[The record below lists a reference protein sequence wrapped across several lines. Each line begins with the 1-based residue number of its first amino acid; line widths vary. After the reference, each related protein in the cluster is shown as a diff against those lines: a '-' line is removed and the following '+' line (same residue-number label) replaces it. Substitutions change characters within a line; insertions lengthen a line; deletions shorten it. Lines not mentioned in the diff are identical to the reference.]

1 MELNNINELTLP
13 KVQKDMFNKFTRWK
27 QHALATCVYI
37 DNDDYISITYSDHN
51 VSGDIFEA
59 WDDRKNYI
67 LCKID
72 LKNTD
77 ITPDFIQ
84 EVVRE
89 SIINYKRKTISK
101 KLNDIKKD
109 FK

>member
-13 KVQKDMFNKFTRWK
+13 KVQKDLLDTFTRWK
-27 QHALATCVYI
+27 NYALATCVYI
-37 DNDDYISITYSDHN
+37 DYDDYIAITYSDHT

-59 WDDRKNYI
+59 WNDRNI

-77 ITPDFIQ
+77 ITPEFIQ
-84 EVVRE
+84 EVVKE
-89 SIINYKRKTISK
+89 SIYNYKSK
-101 KLNDIKKD
+101 SIKNKLDDIKKD

>member
-13 KVQKDMFNKFTRWK
+13 KVQKDILDTFNRWK
-27 QHALATCVYI
+27 NYAIATCVYI
-37 DNDDYISITYSDHN
+37 DDDDDISITYSDHTE
-51 VSGDIFEA
+51 SGDIFEA
-59 WDDRKNYI
+59 WEKRNI

-77 ITPDFIQ
+77 ITPEFIQ

-89 SIINYKRKTISK
+89 SIYNYKRTTIKT
-101 KLNDIKKD
+101 KLDDIKKD

>member
-13 KVQKDMFNKFTRWK
+13 KVQKDIFNKFTRWK
-27 QHALATCVYI
+27 EHALATCVYI
-37 DNDDYISITYSDHN
+37 DNDDYISITYSDHTI
-51 VSGDIFEA
+51 SGDIFEA
-59 WDDRKNYI
+59 WEDRNI
-67 LCKID
+67 LYKID

-77 ITPDFIQ
+77 ITPEFIQ

-89 SIINYKRKTISK
+89 SIINYKRKSIK
-101 KLNDIKKD
+101 NKLNDIKKD

>member
-13 KVQKDMFNKFTRWK
+13 KVQKDILDTFNRWK
-27 QHALATCVYI
+27 NYAIATCVYI
-37 DNDDYISITYSDHN
+37 DDDDDISITYSDHTE
-51 VSGDIFEA
+51 SGDIFEA
-59 WDDRKNYI
+59 WEKRNI

-77 ITPDFIQ
+77 ITPEFIQ

-89 SIINYKRKTISK
+89 SIYNYKRKSIKT
-101 KLNDIKKD
+101 KLDDIKKD